1 MFSCVYYKY
10 ISVFLCILKY
20 VFALCS
26 KLCLYVFICLLI
38 LWGPASLTFE
48 RIVVYIIGSVCALYK
63 RVVFAYVCLK
73 YIYKVGGVF
82 VFVLSVNQSDCV
94 FRFIRFLWLCFIFYV
109 PARFSIVQ

>member
-1 MFSCVYYKY
+1 MFYT
-10 ISVFLCILKY
+10 
-20 VFALCS
+20 
-26 KLCLYVFICLLI
+26 VFICLLV

-82 VFVLSVNQSDCV
+82 VFVLSVNQSNCV
-94 FRFIRFLWLCFIFYV
+94 FRFIMFVLVFYLLCTC
-109 PARFSIVQ
+109 

>member
-1 MFSCVYYKY
+1 MFYT
-10 ISVFLCILKY
+10 
-20 VFALCS
+20 
-26 KLCLYVFICLLI
+26 VFICLLV

-82 VFVLSVNQSDCV
+82 VFVLSVNQSNS
-94 FRFIRFLWLCFIFYV
+94 FLGLLCLCLCFIFYV

>member
-1 MFSCVYYKY
+1 MFYT
-10 ISVFLCILKY
+10 
-20 VFALCS
+20 
-26 KLCLYVFICLLI
+26 VFICLLV
-38 LWGPASLTFE
+38 LLGPASLTFE